1 MSNDTKEPQSDYTLD
16 EILAEAKIQNTEE
29 PPAAAESSDTRPHG
43 NSAVFSPE
51 AILNNARKALH
62 MEASEER
69 PTDKETRDERP
80 KKKRWSLF
88 RRKKEADD
96 YNLEDDIYY
105 GLQLKSLEE
114 YRHEY
119 EETIRLD
126 TKQIRDAEAALQR
139 KRRTINEA
147 VWGNETPPFDFDEI
161 PEHEGAVSEPADEL
175 KPEPAPEKEPEAPA
189 AAAVSEPQKPA
200 EQNSFVPE
208 KKMEILISN
217 EPEPSVH
224 VETTEIKSQ
233 AKPVTEIE
241 SSERQEWLERIFR
254 NAGLTDDDVLD
265 SSFSP
270 EFPANPPYPPAPE
283 RPPVPP
289 SIEPGPPLEPEQ
301 EPPVQE
307 PPLDPVTV
315 PPRAEEKPKVSTEPS
330 EPTEESPSS
339 KPSEPSAP
347 SEPNPADE
355 KFSAVSREEDYE
367 ETASSLEQDFTDV
380 SPEATES
387 SVFSEET
394 MPEEA
399 AEVET
404 AAEDEELSGAD
415 SSAAAFE
422 LTGVEE
428 TPAPVKEPVAVPQ
441 QKKETPLPPAER
453 EPSRREY
460 PRYRSGSL
468 PLHVIDLGTF
478 QDALLAEADFY
489 GPKEEVTPEPI
500 PFQPAKVEKA
510 PAAPESPAAVMEQDE
525 DAEARG
531 NISEFPVMEQPK
543 PEKKRFRI
551 FGSDEDPAPADGPS
565 SELTGELEDYNSPA
579 DAESVLT
586 DLRSNVSR
594 LFLRFL
600 VTLFFTFILA
610 GFSIAWEHSSLLP
623 AQLHSIYTKE
633 NFLIIELIFLTAS
646 AVFSFPA
653 IQNGIS
659 GLFRL
664 QANADSAVAVAVLA
678 TWAHNVSLLFTGFPA
693 GSRLYSA
700 LAAFALFLN
709 AAGKLS
715 MSKRILRNFRFV
727 SSPEDKYAVQ
737 IYDDYNTAIQM
748 SKFYG
753 EEGPKIVYQSKV
765 EFLRHFLKHSFS
777 SDPSDHISQILAP
790 AGFIGSI
797 VLLIVTAF
805 LTKSA
810 AAAFA
815 AFTVGSCLSAPF
827 GASLSVNLP
836 LARLNW
842 VASKCGGMA
851 VGWDA
856 VDRFTGTD
864 SVLVDA
870 EELFPRGTVVLNGI
884 QTFAGQRIDAAILE
898 ATALTS
904 AVGGTLSDLFSQ
916 IVKSRDEIL
925 PKVEHPLYE
934 EGLGISGK
942 VNDRI
947 ILVGNGELL
956 KKHGIEAPSHDYEEK
971 YRRGGKVPV
980 YLASGGELVAMF
992 LVFYRS
998 DRRRAAELRR
1008 LENNGISLL
1017 VRTLDPNVTPELI
1030 SDCFGLSIHS
1040 VTILNEHLGKICD
1053 SLRKHPAE
1061 GRVTAILATKGRASS
1076 MFRMLT
1082 ACIRQRSNIVLG
1094 VALQTAGAVLG
1105 FALVAF
1111 FAACS
1116 GLSKLSTTAL
1126 LLFELFWA
1134 AAVVFIPRIRKP

>member
-1 MSNDTKEPQSDYTLD
+1 MNNETKEPHSDYTLD
-16 EILAEAKIQNTEE
+16 EILAEAKVQNTEE
-29 PPAAAESSDTRPHG
+29 PPAAAEESSDTRPRG

-51 AILNNARKALH
+51 SIVHNAMKALN
-62 MEASEER
+62 METAEELHPDEKR
-69 PTDKETRDERP
+69 EDERP
-80 KKKRWSLF
+80 AKKKRSF
-88 RRKKEADD
+88 FHRAKKEEEDSG
-96 YNLEDDIYY
+96 LEDDIYY

-114 YRHEY
+114 YRHDY

-126 TKQIRDAEAALQR
+126 KKPIQEAEEALRR
-139 KRRTINEA
+139 KRRAVNEA
-147 VWGNETPPFDFDEI
+147 VWGTEAGAHDSGEI
-161 PEHEGAVSEPADEL
+161 PEQEKTVSEPAAEL
-175 KPEPAPEKEPEAPA
+175 KSEPSPEKEPEAPA
-189 AAAVSEPQKPA
+189 AAAVPGQQKP
-200 EQNSFVPE
+200 EQNAPVPE
-208 KKMEILISN
+208 KKMQILISDK
-217 EPEPSVH
+217 PEQSIPAEASG
-224 VETTEIKSQ
+224 TKSQ
-233 AKPVTEIE
+233 AVPVTETE
-241 SSERQEWLERIFR
+241 TNERQEWLERIFR
-254 NAGLTDDDVLD
+254 NAGLSDDEVFD

-270 EFPANPPYPPAPE
+270 EFPTNAPHPPSIPVK
-283 RPPVPP
+283 PPVPP

-307 PPLDPVTV
+307 PPLEPVPV
-315 PPRAEEKPKVSTEPS
+315 PTRGEENPGVSTEPNRPS
-330 EPTEESPSS
+330 EDTP
-339 KPSEPSAP
+339 PSEPS
-347 SEPNPADE
+347 EP
-355 KFSAVSREEDYE
+355 KTSSSGE
-367 ETASSLEQDFTDV
+367 ETSAI
-380 SPEATES
+380 SPEAMPQATVFPEES
-387 SVFSEET
+387 SMLAENGVEEI
-394 MPEEA
+394 
-399 AEVET
+399 
-404 AAEDEELSGAD
+404 AAEDVAPFD
-415 SSAAAFE
+415 AAAVFGLNSPE
-422 LTGVEE
+422 DA
-428 TPAPVKEPVAVPQ
+428 PAPVKEPAAVPQ
-441 QKKETPLPPAER
+441 QKKENPLPPAAR

-460 PRYRSGSL
+460 PRYRSDSL

-478 QDALLAEADFY
+478 QDALLTEADFY
-489 GPKEEVTPEPI
+489 EPKEADTPPPI
-500 PFQPAKVEKA
+500 SFQPPKVEKITVSA
-510 PAAPESPAAVMEQDE
+510 DFPAAPEQTACAEDGGNITNFPAA
-525 DAEARG
+525 
-531 NISEFPVMEQPK
+531 EQPK

-565 SELTGELEDYNSPA
+565 SDSGAELEDYNSPA
-579 DAESVLT
+579 DAESVLN
-586 DLRSNVSR
+586 DLRSNVRR

-600 VTLFFTFILA
+600 VTLFFTFIVA

-623 AQLHSIYTKE
+623 AQLHSVYTEK

-646 AVFSFPA
+646 AAFSIPT
-653 IQNGIS
+653 IQSGIS

-664 QANADSAVAVAVLA
+664 QANSDSAVAVAVLA
-678 TWAHNVSLLFTGFPA
+678 AWAQNVSLLFTGFPA

-715 MSKRILRNFRFV
+715 MSRRILRNFRFV

-753 EEGPKIVYQSKV
+753 AEGPKIAYQSKV
-765 EFLRHFLKHSFS
+765 EFLRHFLKHSYS

-810 AAAFA
+810 SAAFA
-815 AFTVGSCLSAPF
+815 AFTVGSCLSVPF
-827 GASLSVNLP
+827 GATLSVNLP
-836 LARLNW
+836 LARLNRI
-842 VASKCGGMA
+842 ASRCGGMA

-856 VDRFTGTD
+856 VDRFTATD

-884 QTFAGQRIDAAILE
+884 QTFAGQRIDEAILD

-904 AVGGTLSDLFSQ
+904 AIGGTLSDLFSQ
-916 IVKSRDEIL
+916 IVKSRGEIL
-925 PKVEHPLYE
+925 PNVEHPLYE

-942 VNDRI
+942 VNDRV
-947 ILVGNGELL
+947 ILVGTGELL

-1017 VRTLDPNVTPELI
+1017 IRTLDPNVTPELI

-1040 VTILNEHLGKICD
+1040 VTILTEHLGKICD
-1053 SLRKHPAE
+1053 TLRQHPPE
-1061 GRVTAILATKGRASS
+1061 GRVTAIVATKGRASS

-1082 ACIRQRSNIVLG
+1082 ACIRQRGNIVIG

-1111 FAACS
+1111 FTACG
-1116 GLSKLSTTAL
+1116 GLSQLSATAL
-1126 LLFELFWA
+1126 LLFEVFWA
-1134 AAVVFIPRIRKP
+1134 AAVAFIPRIRKP